1 MKRIIPSFITFLCI
15 SLVSAPN
22 TNAQKLNLKR
32 IFGAETSALPDIKFN
47 ADDPIGNLALSTAGL
62 PWEDADVTPIEMPK
76 GVSVTL
82 PPPLPDLDKLS
93 TIQYNSAVSLAF
105 ESLRIIY
112 GEMSEK
118 EAKRFSAMWAPL
130 YDAPSQK
137 LIDYLNKLNPLLTQF
152 LVARETYFRT
162 AADVEIL
169 YFDAAEAVKQ
179 DDSEAF
185 KGIMFESNLLTGS
198 MKSLENAMTE
208 IANRIKKLG
217 NPPNPFEAKAAARR
231 RYKSAFT
238 EKKDSVIY
246 IGECW
251 MGTRESNMSVPGLP
265 PLTEVMFRYLFKAKV
280 NGKDRYYV
288 IELSE
293 NGIPDKY
300 ERDDEAASLKYMDVK
315 QYECYNSDG
324 RRPDFTSDG
333 KFQSYLPKPP
343 AMAITALTMN
353 YLMLREASEDVD
365 KEYYY
370 NVCHY
375 GNRILRAGFFF
386 KTAVDWS
393 ISNKW
398 NEYTFYGNG
407 MVPKDCLKDFA
418 EAVREEMRK
427 DLADRQKSKKERR
440 EAAAQARSE
449 AASLPMDPES
459 IRQKAYKDSV
469 EFERKS
475 KQESIETRQELIREI
490 EKQIDRENEY
500 RSRARERYYSAAT
513 DAERRSAQAEM
524 DDIDRRIMYMRSN
537 IQNERDNIQ
546 TLKTGEYVHTR
557 TDFDQYAHNHLIQSM
572 KEDAA
577 RRDATRRYANG
588 IEKQIELLPPEERD
602 AARER
607 AEKLFYDNGA
617 LVSGNV
623 EEARKLA
630 KLFNNQILAKELKVQ
645 AEAEEAIAYADIK
658 EAGANAVIMACGS
671 VTVGLAAEAFTA
683 AYGSGAAI
691 VTYGPKVI
699 GAVYSGATGYIA
711 GGAEKGICSA
721 VGSIHP
727 ATQAMVSFYEGF
739 TDETNAGKTTGEKM
753 WEGAKKMGFDY
764 IVGKGMEIGSNAF
777 AKTAGMLLP
786 KGTAKFNMT
795 EKLSIFRTQ
804 KQKLEAQDAIATFA
818 KASGEYKRLLQSG
831 TATKAQID
839 AARDTRDKLSAI
851 LNADYHAKW
860 HMKYKAS
867 DELKGSFNE
876 GVQANYDRMIPKMK
890 AELEAK
896 GFQMDDID
904 FKQFRNASSAGSSS
918 MDLDFGAVS
927 KTTGKE
933 PAFFRDGKAVSAEE
947 FMKEAQKTMNS
958 VYRAQT
964 GMSAKASEMN
974 LTTSA
979 HPEAFNTPEL
989 LEKEV
994 DWYHLTV
1001 KDVASV
1007 GKVINVK
1014 MDAIEKNSSMTL
1026 TTKLQ
1031 AKAREATKEVQ
1042 NMLIPKL
1049 KQDLAHAK
1057 NAKQASEIAEN
1068 LTYWQDMQKKL
1079 AEMGKGTNDPLKIME
1094 INNQI
1099 KEATGG
1105 KDATQVVNDLA
1116 REFSSRL

>member
-1 MKRIIPSFITFLCI
+1 MKRIILSLLTVLCI
-15 SLVSAPN
+15 SLALTPD
-22 TNAQKLNLKR
+22 TQAQKLNLKR
-32 IFGAETSALPDIKFN
+32 LIGEKSSSVPDIKFN
-47 ADDPIGNLALSTAGL
+47 ADDPIGNFALSTTGT

-82 PPPLPDLDKLS
+82 PTPLPDLDKLS
-93 TIQYNSAVSLAF
+93 SIQYNSAVSLAF

-112 GEMSEK
+112 GDMSEK
-118 EAKRFSAMWAPL
+118 EAERFSAMWAPL

-137 LIDYLNKLNPLLTQF
+137 LINYLNKLNPLLTQF

-162 AADVEIL
+162 AADIEAL
-169 YFDAAEAVKQ
+169 YFDSAEAVRQ

-185 KGIMFESNLLTGS
+185 KGIMFEARILTGS
-198 MKSLENAMTE
+198 LKSLENAMTE

-217 NPPNPFEAKAAARR
+217 NPPNPFEAKATARR

-238 EKKDSVIY
+238 ENKDSVLY
-246 IGECW
+246 LGECW
-251 MGTRESNMSVPGLP
+251 MGTKESKMSAKGLP
-265 PLTEVMFRYLFKAKV
+265 PLTEVMFRYLFRAKV

-288 IELSE
+288 LELSE
-293 NGIPDKY
+293 NGIPDKS
-300 ERDDEAASLKYMDVK
+300 EMADELATLKYMEVK

-324 RRPDFTSDG
+324 KRPEFTSDG
-333 KFQSYLPKPP
+333 KFQTYFPKPP
-343 AMAITALTMN
+343 TMALTALTMS
-353 YLMLREASEDVD
+353 YLMQQQSSENVD

-370 NVCHY
+370 TVCHY
-375 GNRILRAGFFF
+375 GNRVLRAGFFF
-386 KTAVDWS
+386 KAAIEWS
-393 ISNKW
+393 AANKW
-398 NEYTFYGNG
+398 NDYTFYANG
-407 MVPKDCLKDFA
+407 MVPKDCLKDFS

-427 DLADRQKSKKERR
+427 DYADRQKSKKERR
-440 EAAAQARSE
+440 EAAALAKSE
-449 AASLPMDPES
+449 AAAMPMSEES

-490 EKQIDRENEY
+490 EKQIARENEY
-500 RSRARERYYSAAT
+500 RSRARERYYSAKT
-513 DAERRSAQAEM
+513 DAEKRSAQAEI

-546 TLKTGEYVHTR
+546 TLQTGEYVHTR
-557 TDFDQYAHNHLIQSM
+557 TDFDQFAHNYLINSM
-572 KEDAA
+572 REDAA

-588 IEKQIELLPPEERD
+588 IEKQIELLPPDQRD

-607 AEKLFYDNGA
+607 ADKLFYDNGA
-617 LVSGNV
+617 LVSGDV
-623 EEARKLA
+623 ESARKLA
-630 KLFNNQILAKELKVQ
+630 KLFNNQILGEELKVQ
-645 AEAEEAIAYADIK
+645 ADAEEAIAYADIK

-671 VTVGLAAEAFTA
+671 VTVGLATEAFTA
-683 AYGSGAAI
+683 AYGTGAAM

-699 GAVYSGATGYIA
+699 GAVYSGATGFIA
-711 GGAEKGICSA
+711 GGAEKGLCSA

-739 TDETNAGKTTGEKM
+739 TDQSNAGKTTGEKM

-764 IVGKGMEIGSNAF
+764 IVGKGMEVGASAF
-777 AKTAGMLLP
+777 AKSASMLLP
-786 KGTAKFNMT
+786 SGVSKFNMT

-804 KQKLEAQDAIATFA
+804 KQKLDAQDAIRTFA
-818 KASGEYKRLLQSG
+818 KASGEYDRLLKSG

-839 AARDTRDKLSAI
+839 AARDTRDKLSAV

-890 AELEAK
+890 AEMEAK
-896 GFQMDDID
+896 GFKMDDID

-918 MDLDFGAVS
+918 MDLDLGPVS

-933 PAFFRDGKAVSAEE
+933 PLFFRDGKPVSAGE

-974 LTTSA
+974 FVTSA
-979 HPEAFNTPEL
+979 HPEAYNTTEL
-989 LEKEV
+989 LEKQV
-994 DWYHLTV
+994 DWYHLSV
-1001 KDVASV
+1001 RDVASV

-1014 MDAIEKNSSMTL
+1014 MDAIEKNTSMTL

-1057 NAKQASEIAEN
+1057 DAKKATEIAEN
-1068 LTYWQDMQKKL
+1068 ITYWQDMQNKL
-1079 AEMGKGTNDPLKIME
+1079 TEMGKGTNDPLKIME